1 MLPPAGVMSCW
12 KRPPPGPTLLGW
24 RKGFC
29 LMLCFVA
36 EVFCKVVTSY
46 SCDDQ
51 GLDGRYVAVGRA
63 DFNVTSLVGRA
74 DLWSGGV

>member
-24 RKGFC
+24 RKGFY
-29 LMLCFVA
+29 LLLCFVA

-51 GLDGRYVAVGRA
+51 GLDCR
-63 DFNVTSLVGRA
+63 
-74 DLWSGGV
+74 